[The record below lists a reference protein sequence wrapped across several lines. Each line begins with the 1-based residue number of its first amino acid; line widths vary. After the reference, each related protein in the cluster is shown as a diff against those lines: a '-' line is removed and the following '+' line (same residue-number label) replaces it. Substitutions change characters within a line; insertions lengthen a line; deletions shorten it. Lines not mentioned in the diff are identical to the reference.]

1 LRQSAPLQG
10 HSILQ
15 VSWAATQEVLA
26 TTTESQRRTYVLGT
40 DQILYAGGRLDY
52 EIPLQTQ
59 NMFEKLN
66 FTHPVALVDSDLAY
80 SVVMHIHWSTQ
91 HPGVERLVFLVS
103 QVLFVEKLRTLCKY
117 VRKTCNR
124 CRYLQKKVLQ
134 AEVENQS
141 QLSFVSAPPFFSF
154 QMDIATGFKAHD
166 INTRA
171 TIDCHFLVMCC
182 MVTNAVSITVL
193 ESLKTDSIVLALSRH
208 SDQFGWPKYILPD
221 QQSSFTTL
229 KELKFSFRDLQG
241 ELFEKESVILD
252 FCTPGHHQSHG
263 KIEVRVKLIKEMLES
278 NCEKQRKH
286 SLVEWDTI
294 VRKVA
299 SSLNSL
305 PMSRSGDTR
314 NPSDMGMFSLI
325 TPNHFLFGKNSSR
338 VPDGSPVVLDNPSK
352 MLEKVCKTNDILQD
366 ILLSHIHRF
375 IPGSNNKVGQ
385 IPNPGDIVLFVL
397 KDGIR
402 SRNKCWKFGRI
413 LANYVN
419 GRSSLVNIC
428 YRNANESVFRELER
442 HVSDVC
448 IISHVDEICFN
459 TVEHKMALDA
469 QENTWSIVRF
479 ECNFI
484 ALMHFYCTPKNSSY
498 MFVVIIHCISLYL
511 YIL

>member
-1 LRQSAPLQG
+1 
-10 HSILQ
+10 
-15 VSWAATQEVLA
+15 
-26 TTTESQRRTYVLGT
+26 
-40 DQILYAGGRLDY
+40 
-52 EIPLQTQ
+52 
-59 NMFEKLN
+59 
-66 FTHPVALVDSDLAY
+66 
-80 SVVMHIHWSTQ
+80 
-91 HPGVERLVFLVS
+91 
-103 QVLFVEKLRTLCKY
+103 
-117 VRKTCNR
+117 
-124 CRYLQKKVLQ
+124 
-134 AEVENQS
+134 
-141 QLSFVSAPPFFSF
+141 
-154 QMDIATGFKAHD
+154 
-166 INTRA
+166 
-171 TIDCHFLVMCC
+171 
-182 MVTNAVSITVL
+182 L

-338 VPDGSPVVLDNPSK
+338 VPDGFPVVLDNPSK

-448 IISHVDEICFN
+448 IISHVDEISFN

-469 QENTWSIVRF
+469 QR
-479 ECNFI
+479 
-484 ALMHFYCTPKNSSY
+484 K
-498 MFVVIIHCISLYL
+498 YL
-511 YIL
+511 VYSQI